1 MSKYTFFYGGPF
13 CQWAH
18 SPFVVDELT
27 YNCAEQYMMAKKAL
41 LFGSLLLHKLIMDTT
56 DPAEQKRLGKLVTGF
71 SVERWQAVAR
81 DVVFRGNVAKFTQN
95 KELRAEL
102 MRARGKFVEASP
114 TDVVWGIGLAEGDP
128 RCTDPA
134 QWRGWNWL
142 GQVLDEV
149 RSALR

>member
-56 DPAEQKRLGKLVTGF
+56 DPAEQKRLGKLIRPSAVYVGPPPRPAD
-71 SVERWQAVAR
+71 SVA
-81 DVVFRGNVAKFTQN
+81 
-95 KELRAEL
+95 
-102 MRARGKFVEASP
+102 
-114 TDVVWGIGLAEGDP
+114 
-128 RCTDPA
+128 
-134 QWRGWNWL
+134 GW
-142 GQVLDEV
+142 DEI
-149 RSALR
+149 SHA